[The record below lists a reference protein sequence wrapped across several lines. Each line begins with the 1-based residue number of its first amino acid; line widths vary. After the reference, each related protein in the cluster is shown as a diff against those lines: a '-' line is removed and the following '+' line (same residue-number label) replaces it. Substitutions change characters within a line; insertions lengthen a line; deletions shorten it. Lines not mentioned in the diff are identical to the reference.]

1 LTSRSRHCFLE
12 VSYGGSVAMRL
23 STFRRSRF
31 CAYETCSVFRC
42 PFVLFR
48 VHYPPFI
55 GGGGVHEDWGLM
67 FFRCRSFRHGL
78 TDASDHHARTRV
90 QQLASFTMHTGLAE
104 QLFTC
109 LLGFS
114 AFPTC
119 YFPLCVSA
127 PGRLDVLEVLTPFLS
142 RVTREF
148 HMHRHGA
155 PSRLVHPGQV
165 QIRGGE
171 THLVSAR

>member
-1 LTSRSRHCFLE
+1 MKRVVCLGARLFSFGFITRHSSE
-12 VSYGGSVAMRL
+12 G
-23 STFRRSRF
+23 
-31 CAYETCSVFRC
+31 
-42 PFVLFR
+42 VLFMR
-48 VHYPPFI
+48 T
-55 GGGGVHEDWGLM
+55 GVSCFSGVVLSGM
-67 FFRCRSFRHGL
+67 VL
-78 TDASDHHARTRV
+78 TDASDHHARTQV

-109 LLGFS
+109 LRGFS

-142 RVTREF
+142 RVTRVF

-155 PSRLVHPGQV
+155 PNRPAHPCLVQTLEAERA
-165 QIRGGE
+165 RGLGG
-171 THLVSAR
+171 SCSIA

>member
-1 LTSRSRHCFLE
+1 
-12 VSYGGSVAMRL
+12 
-23 STFRRSRF
+23 
-31 CAYETCSVFRC
+31 
-42 PFVLFR
+42 
-48 VHYPPFI
+48 
-55 GGGGVHEDWGLM
+55 M

-78 TDASDHHARTRV
+78 TDASDHHARTQV

-109 LLGFS
+109 LRGFS

-127 PGRLDVLEVLTPFLS
+127 LGRLDVLEVLTPFLS

-155 PSRLVHPGQV
+155 PNPPEHPGQARIPAAETV
-165 QIRGGE
+165 QGDGEPLSRPRGVAGHE
-171 THLVSAR
+171 THSPGNPQPG

>member
-1 LTSRSRHCFLE
+1 
-12 VSYGGSVAMRL
+12 
-23 STFRRSRF
+23 
-31 CAYETCSVFRC
+31 
-42 PFVLFR
+42 
-48 VHYPPFI
+48 
-55 GGGGVHEDWGLM
+55 M

-78 TDASDHHARTRV
+78 TDASDHHARTQV

-109 LLGFS
+109 LRGFS

-127 PGRLDVLEVLTPFLS
+127 LGRLDVLEVLTPFLS

-155 PSRLVHPGQV
+155 PSPPVHLAPV
-165 QIRGGE
+165 QTPEEERWLASCAPCASVRR
-171 THLVSAR
+171 TCAHSTRFLHTLRPAVTQRVCAQCSVAS

>member
-1 LTSRSRHCFLE
+1 MKRVVCLGARLFSFGFITRHSSE
-12 VSYGGSVAMRL
+12 G
-23 STFRRSRF
+23 
-31 CAYETCSVFRC
+31 
-42 PFVLFR
+42 VLFMR
-48 VHYPPFI
+48 T
-55 GGGGVHEDWGLM
+55 GVSCFSDVVLSGM
-67 FFRCRSFRHGL
+67 VL
-78 TDASDHHARTRV
+78 TDASDHHARTQV

-109 LLGFS
+109 LRGFS

-119 YFPLCVSA
+119 CFPLCVSA

-155 PSRLVHPGQV
+155 PSRIARPVQV
-165 QIRGGE
+165 QSREAERARGLGG
-171 THLVSAR
+171 SCSIA